1 MDKNFPPKMI
11 KYLDSIIEH
20 GTFTKAAQAL
30 YISQPY
36 LTQSIQKIEE
46 NLGITIV
53 DRNHKPL
60 RLTKAGQLYHQH
72 LHNLMNQVKRMER
85 ELLLYSQPSE
95 ETITIGILPSLG
107 NYLLPLLLPDFM
119 KEYIFYNFQL
129 KEQLPME
136 SENDLIKGE
145 IDFYIGQTPEKVN
158 ATFEKVVSGE
168 HPYYMIIPE
177 SSRFYKKDEQIITK
191 PIFEIED
198 LLKEQFVLTKP
209 GSAIRKQVDELF
221 SKYRQT
227 PMSVIESE
235 NIYSVAEFA
244 RKGIGLTIVPKS
256 VLHSIENFKGYN
268 LYQLPVDLITLKY
281 FISYLPD
288 KQLSPMEKNFIQ
300 FFIKRMDG
308 IRITKEKS

>member
-119 KEYIFYNFQL
+119 KEYIFYNFGYSDYRVETQ
-129 KEQLPME
+129 
-136 SENDLIKGE
+136 
-145 IDFYIGQTPEKVN
+145 
-158 ATFEKVVSGE
+158 
-168 HPYYMIIPE
+168 
-177 SSRFYKKDEQIITK
+177 
-191 PIFEIED
+191 
-198 LLKEQFVLTKP
+198 
-209 GSAIRKQVDELF
+209 KQHL
-221 SKYRQT
+221 Q
-227 PMSVIESE
+227 
-235 NIYSVAEFA
+235 
-244 RKGIGLTIVPKS
+244 
-256 VLHSIENFKGYN
+256 
-268 LYQLPVDLITLKY
+268 
-281 FISYLPD
+281 
-288 KQLSPMEKNFIQ
+288 
-300 FFIKRMDG
+300 
-308 IRITKEKS
+308 